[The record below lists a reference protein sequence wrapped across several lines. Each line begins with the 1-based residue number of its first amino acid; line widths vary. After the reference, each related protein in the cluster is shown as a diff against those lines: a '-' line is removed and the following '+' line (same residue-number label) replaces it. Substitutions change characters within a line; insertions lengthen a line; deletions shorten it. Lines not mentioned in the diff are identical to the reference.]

1 MRSGKTAVVDGR
13 VEAMRWQDLS
23 GEERYRVVELA
34 RKGEISIRELCA
46 RFGVSRQTLYRAM
59 EAVDR
64 ASMEALEPK
73 RRGRKRRT
81 EVEVRNEALEAERT
95 RMAREMDRWRQK
107 YEVAKTIL
115 DLQRRMERG
124 EPLPGESGGKR

>member
-1 MRSGKTAVVDGR
+1 MRFGKTAVEGGR
-13 VEAMRWQDLS
+13 IEAMRWRELS
-23 GEERYRVVELA
+23 GAERYRVVEMA
-34 RKGEISIRELCA
+34 RKGEVTIHDLCA
-46 RFGVSRQTLYRAM
+46 TFGVSRQTLYRAM

-81 EVEVRNEALEAERT
+81 DAEVRNEELEQKAT
-95 RMAREMDRWRQK
+95 RMEREMTRLRQK